1 MSEKRIETG
10 ESPHIHILS
19 CQGALTIT
27 GWPGTA
33 VIAKGEA
40 YTDEA
45 PQIDRL
51 TFTSD
56 ADLMINVPAQSHV
69 SVETAVGPL
78 TIKHVAGDLKINA
91 VAHSLTLNDVGGVQL
106 KSAGAD
112 IIGSNL
118 NGPFIL
124 SDCQG
129 KISLRNTGDVDIAQA
144 GGNVTLQFVNGVITL
159 GEIAGDVSLHTINGD
174 ALLRQGM
181 GSARLE
187 NLGGQTQVLTVAEE
201 IQLIGGLVNGEH
213 VINGDADIFVAW
225 PPDAP
230 VTLMATAVRIDN
242 RLDALLNPRQ
252 ATQDGLTTLTGHIE
266 NGKAYLTLKTPKRI
280 GLLPFTEE
288 GAPVLNSAV
297 FDYTPPPPPL
307 EELVRTAVND
317 NLPNANPQEIER
329 VTDAVYHRLL
339 SQVPQVSPT
348 APQKSPLH
356 TAKKR
361 LVHLAKQTGELPP
374 LPPQPSAPIQPKEP
388 VVRPSQE
395 QILHLLK
402 DGRITVEQANILL
415 NTLKEEG

>member
-1 MSEKRIETG
+1 MPEKRIETD
-10 ESPHIHILS
+10 EAPHIHIPS

-45 PQIDRL
+45 PQMDRL

-56 ADLMINVPAQSHV
+56 DDLTLNVPAQSRITV
-69 SVETAVGPL
+69 DTAVGPL
-78 TIKHVAGDLKINA
+78 VIKHVNGDLQIESAANR
-91 VAHSLTLNDVGGVQL
+91 VTLNDVGAVQL

-112 IIGSNL
+112 AAGSNL

-124 SDCQG
+124 SSGQG
-129 KISLRNTGDVDIAQA
+129 KISLRNSGDVDIAQA
-144 GGNVTLQFVNGVITL
+144 GGDVTLQFANGVVTL
-159 GEIAGDVSLHTINGD
+159 GEIAGDVALHTINGD
-174 ALLRQGM
+174 VLLRQGR

-187 NLGGQTQVLTVAEE
+187 NLGGQTQVLAVADE

-213 VINGDADIFVAW
+213 LINGGADIFVAW

-242 RLDALLNPRQ
+242 HLSALMNPRE

-280 GLLPFTEE
+280 GLISFSGEQT
-288 GAPVLNSAV
+288 PVLNSAV
-297 FDYTPPPPPL
+297 FDHAPPPLPL
-307 EELVRTAVND
+307 EELVRTAVHD
-317 NLPNANPQEIER
+317 NLPDANAQEIER
-329 VTDAVYHRLL
+329 VADAVYQRLL
-339 SQVPQVSPT
+339 SQ
-348 APQKSPLH
+348 APQTDPSASQSPLQ

-361 LVHLAKQTGELPP
+361 LVRLAKQTGELPP
-374 LPPQPSAPIQPKEP
+374 LPPKPAAPTQPKEL

-395 QILHLLK
+395 QVLHLLK

-415 NTLKEEG
+415 NTLKDEG